1 MRDSLDPAAEDV
13 ADLLVRMCREP
24 WPTTEQERCDYFTV
38 LGLHEQEHLPVRD
51 DDPGSTSL
59 RFATS
64 LPGVDGIC
72 SAFRD
77 EFLGLSLFCW
87 AEQCDNGL
95 QARAGHPA
103 LRDLLSRSFGTPTE
117 EWGPTAEPACCW
129 VVGPLTI
136 EMYCFQ
142 RLQSSVMV
150 GPSHSPLSSQPRR
163 PPTLTPS
170 PCDAPPSR
178 PSSIYRFQRLTRRPR
193 AA

>member
-1 MRDSLDPAAEDV
+1 MTSLVPPAEVV

-24 WPTTEQERCDYFTV
+24 WPTTEQDRWDYFAV
-38 LGLHEQEHLPVRD
+38 LGLYDQEHLPVRD
-51 DDPGSTSL
+51 DDPDGTSL

-72 SAFRD
+72 SAFRG

-87 AEQCDNGL
+87 AEQGNNGPR
-95 QARAGHPA
+95 ARAGYPA
-103 LRDLLSRSFGTPTE
+103 LRDQLNQSFGTPAE

-142 RLQSSVMV
+142 RHHSSVMV
-150 GPSHSPLSSQPRR
+150 GPSHTTRSAAN
-163 PPTLTPS
+163 
-170 PCDAPPSR
+170 DAA
-178 PSSIYRFQRLTRRPR
+178 YRL
-193 AA
+193 